1 MILLYSRHNYPPQF
15 TDKEQAKRRLRTCPR
30 LHSKQQSEPS
40 DPGLSPKLEAHQA
53 DLEEILFK
61 IPFSGTQS
69 DLLIFKKDNNSLL
82 QTAGGSHCSLHRT
95 GSTHVKLTGFL
106 QQNDQFIP
114 TA

>member
-1 MILLYSRHNYPPQF
+1 MIFLYSRHNYPPQF

-61 IPFSGTQS
+61 ISFSGTQS
-69 DLLIFKKDNNSLL
+69 DLLISKKDDNNGLL
-82 QTAGGSHCSLHRT
+82 QTAGGTVTVHCIEQAVHM
-95 GSTHVKLTGFL
+95 
-106 QQNDQFIP
+106 
-114 TA
+114 